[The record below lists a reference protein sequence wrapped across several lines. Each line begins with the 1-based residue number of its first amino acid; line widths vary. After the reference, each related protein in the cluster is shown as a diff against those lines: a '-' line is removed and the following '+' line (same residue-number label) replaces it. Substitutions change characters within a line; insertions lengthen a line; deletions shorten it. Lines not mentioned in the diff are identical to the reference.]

1 MIIPNITIA
10 DEPIEVPSRTWRLDF
25 AAGRVRGS
33 IRGGMIDGNAAIGQA
48 AQCALLTERYAYLYL
63 PWEYGSEL
71 HMLVGKPSDYVRAE
85 APRMIREALLEDDR
99 IRDVRDFTFDGDV
112 IMFWIDTIFGTQKI
126 NAEVPA

>member
-1 MIIPNITIA
+1 MIIPDITIDTA
-10 DEPIEVPSRTWRLDF
+10 AESYPSRTWQLDF

-63 PWEYGSEL
+63 PWAYGSEL
-71 HMLVGKPSDYVRAE
+71 HTLVGKPSDYVRAE

-112 IMFWIDTIFGTQKI
+112 ITFWIDTIYGTQKI

>member
-48 AQCALLTERYAYLYL
+48 AQCALL

-71 HMLVGKPSDYVRAE
+71 HTLVGKPSDYVRAE

-112 IMFWIDTIFGTQKI
+112 IMFWIDTIYGTQKI

>member
-112 IMFWIDTIFGTQKI
+112 IMFWIDTIYGTHKI